1 MLTPPSAGGLAYS
14 TYLNASRKDI
24 HLKRLYNSKT
34 YDFAHACDSAKLN
47 LTSANERPSEQA
59 ERKESTEFYDY
70 YAFRD
75 HNVIESILHL
85 ELSSGRVFA
94 VRAENEMVNH
104 RSRGRSSRAL

>member
-1 MLTPPSAGGLAYS
+1 MRFCKIKFNVG
-14 TYLNASRKDI
+14 
-24 HLKRLYNSKT
+24 KRT
-34 YDFAHACDSAKLN
+34 
-47 LTSANERPSEQA
+47 TEQA

-70 YAFRD
+70 YAFQD